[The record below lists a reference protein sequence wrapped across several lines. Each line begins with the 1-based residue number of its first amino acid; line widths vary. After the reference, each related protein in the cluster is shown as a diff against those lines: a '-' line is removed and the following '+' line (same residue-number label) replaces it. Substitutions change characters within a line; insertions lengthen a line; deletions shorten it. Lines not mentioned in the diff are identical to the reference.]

1 MTYML
6 LLDTSSLMYRAFF
19 ALPTSLTGND
29 GQPINAVHGY
39 LDMTARLVRDLQ
51 PDQLVH
57 VYDHDWRP
65 AGRTDLYA
73 GYKADRPDD
82 PPELPPQFALL
93 REVLN
98 ALGADQAEAKDWEA
112 DDAIGALCAQADAGT
127 RIDVITGD
135 RDLLQLVNDGQ
146 GNNEPL
152 KATIR
157 VSITVK
163 GVGEMAT
170 FDEAAVQEK
179 YGIPPHRYIDFAI
192 LRGDPSD
199 GLPGVKGIGEKTA
212 RSLVERYPSLD
223 ALLADAD
230 AQTPRLAT
238 NLRDAT
244 AYIAAMRQIVPVRI
258 DVAVQRHAP
267 APEEARVDELA
278 ERHKLGGA
286 IKRLRGAHDSTNPA

>member
-112 DDAIGALCAQADAGT
+112 DDAIGALCARADAGT

-135 RDLLQLVNDGQ
+135 RDLLQLVNDGE

-170 FDEAAVQEK
+170 YDEAAVQEK

-238 NLRDAT
+238 NLRDAA
-244 AYIAAMRQIVPVRI
+244 AYIAAMRQIVPVRV

-286 IKRLRGAHDSTNPA
+286 IKRLRAAHDSTDLP